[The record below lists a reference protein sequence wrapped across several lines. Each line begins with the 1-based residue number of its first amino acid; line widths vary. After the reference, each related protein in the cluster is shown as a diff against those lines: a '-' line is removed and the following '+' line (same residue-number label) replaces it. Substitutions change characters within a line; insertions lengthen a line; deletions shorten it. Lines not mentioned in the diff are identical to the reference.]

1 MDLLEQNIK
10 SMFSIP
16 NSIDKNQDA
25 ATKTNSRIVYVVAV
39 GLYMIPSDLVL
50 KVGKL
55 VGYNNNIVV
64 ATSEMKI
71 GQNEQV
77 NTIQV
82 PAVEKKTPESVQ
94 VEAASVPEIN
104 PLYVSLSI
112 SILIWLVFYVMSS

>member
-1 MDLLEQNIK
+1 
-10 SMFSIP
+10 
-16 NSIDKNQDA
+16 
-25 ATKTNSRIVYVVAV
+25 
-39 GLYMIPSDLVL
+39 MIPSDLVL

-82 PAVEKKTPESVQ
+82 PAIEKNYQKVCKLKQ
-94 VEAASVPEIN
+94 
-104 PLYVSLSI
+104 LQ
-112 SILIWLVFYVMSS
+112 FRK